1 MLTCFACNETFISER
16 TEGRGT
22 KDECNGEAF
31 HVFEVRRI
39 KGLNRPQHID
49 CNMTVSHS
57 CLN

>member
-1 MLTCFACNETFISER
+1 MNVMVKL
-16 TEGRGT
+16 
-22 KDECNGEAF
+22 F

-39 KGLNRPQHID
+39 KRLNRPLRID